1 MMVMSVSV
9 MVIMMMMSGSDFE
22 IRNSHLP
29 RKVKKEGMMGTRKEG
44 TGMGPR
50 KSRSKERPRVSNNNN
65 NNGNSNGSSEV
76 RALLF
81 SSSYHV
87 LYKSVHESV

>member
-1 MMVMSVSV
+1 MSVMVMSVSV
-9 MVIMMMMSGSDFE
+9 MVMRMSGSDFE

-50 KSRSKERPRVSNNNN
+50 KSRSKERPRVNNN
-65 NNGNSNGSSEV
+65 NNGSSEV
-76 RALLF
+76 
-81 SSSYHV
+81 
-87 LYKSVHESV
+87 KSVVIHIIYCTKVCV

>member
-50 KSRSKERPRVSNNNN
+50 KSRSKERPRVNN
-65 NNGNSNGSSEV
+65 NSNGSSEV

-81 SSSYHV
+81 SS
-87 LYKSVHESV
+87 

>member
-1 MMVMSVSV
+1 MVMMMMV
-9 MVIMMMMSGSDFE
+9 MMMMSGSDFE

-50 KSRSKERPRVSNNNN
+50 KSRSKERPRVNNNN
-65 NNGNSNGSSEV
+65 NNNNSNCNGSSEV

-81 SSSYHV
+81 SSDIMY
-87 LYKSVHESV
+87 YKCA

>member
-1 MMVMSVSV
+1 MVMRV
-9 MVIMMMMSGSDFE
+9 MVMMMMSGSDFE
-22 IRNSHLP
+22 IRHSHLP

-50 KSRSKERPRVSNNNN
+50 KSRSKERPRVNKNNNN
-65 NNGNSNGSSEV
+65 NNNSNSNGSSEV

-81 SSSYHV
+81 SS
-87 LYKSVHESV
+87 

>member
-1 MMVMSVSV
+1 MVVRV
-9 MVIMMMMSGSDFE
+9 MVMMMMSGSDFE

-29 RKVKKEGMMGTRKEG
+29 RKVKKEGMILTRKEG

-50 KSRSKERPRVSNNNN
+50 KSRSKERPRVNN
-65 NNGNSNGSSEV
+65 NSNGSSEV

-81 SSSYHV
+81 SS
-87 LYKSVHESV
+87 